1 MKVTIVKEVTM
12 RRIGV
17 VLISL
22 ASVGLA
28 FGQQPA
34 YWSLGG
40 YGNVLY
46 PGTGHA
52 PGVAPPANYKGG
64 YYPTAYAGHT
74 GSYAGTR
81 SGRQGHV
88 RTVVVPYPLYVGGG
102 YYGGYAPDQYATP
115 PPQDDPTQ
123 YVNPNG
129 PPSVIIN
136 PGYVPDHANP
146 VVREYGPD
154 MQAPPDQ
161 SGMTL
166 YQSPSNPYANVQQ
179 KDPQPTIYLL
189 AFKDHNIIPALG
201 YWMEGSTLHYVSVEH
216 SMNQASLDLIDRDL
230 SQRLNDERGVE
241 FKLPKTD

>member
-22 ASVGLA
+22 AAVGLA
-28 FGQQPA
+28 FGQQHPA

-40 YGNVLY
+40 YGSVLY

-52 PGVAPPANYKGG
+52 TGVAPPANYGNTG
-64 YYPTAYAGHT
+64 YYTTGYAGHN
-74 GSYAGTR
+74 GSYGYPSAAPRYSHPNHAR
-81 SGRQGHV
+81 SV
-88 RTVVVPYPLYVGGG
+88 IVPYPVFVGGG

-115 PPQDDPTQ
+115 PPQDYPTQ
-123 YVNPNG
+123 YINPNG

-136 PGYVPDHANP
+136 QGYVPEHANP

-154 MQAPPDQ
+154 LQPPPDQ
-161 SGMTL
+161 SGIKL
-166 YQSPSNPYANVQQ
+166 YQSPSNPYANQQ

-241 FKLPKTD
+241 

>member
-1 MKVTIVKEVTM
+1 M

-22 ASVGLA
+22 ASAGFA
-28 FGQQPA
+28 FAQHPA
-34 YWSLGG
+34 YWSVGG
-40 YGNVLY
+40 YGNVVY

-52 PGVAPPANYKGG
+52 PGVAPPANYSTG
-64 YYPTAYAGHT
+64 YYPAGYRA
-74 GSYAGTR
+74 GSYGGIR
-81 SGRQGHV
+81 YGRPQGHV
-88 RTVVVPYPLYVGGG
+88 RTVIVPYPAYVGGG

-123 YVNPNG
+123 YVDPNG
-129 PPSVIIN
+129 PPSVVIN
-136 PGYVPDHANP
+136 PGYTPDRANP

-154 MQAPPDQ
+154 IQAPPDQ
-161 SGMTL
+161 SGMKL
-166 YQSPSNPYANVQQ
+166 YQSPTHPYV
-179 KDPQPTIYLL
+179 DPQPTIYLL
-189 AFKDHNIIPALG
+189 AFKDHNIVPALG

-241 FKLPKTD
+241 FKLPKTDE